1 MKAEMLL
8 IATSPTT
15 KVGLYTYLNNI
26 FGQYL
31 SLEACLTGELTT
43 EYMEKFE
50 LVVFA
55 SQGAF
60 RAAEP
65 MLTPKIHYFMC
76 IRAFNFTYLSKIL
89 MIPSG
94 SKVYLVNDSESTTR
108 NSIEQL
114 KAFGF
119 TQYHFIPWYP
129 GCGSEPDYSIP
140 YAVTL
145 GEGRYAPKHIAD
157 VIDIGARVA
166 DISTVSEIAGFF
178 KLPMSLADMVTR
190 NYISQFVQL
199 LKISNHQISQA
210 ANIRFITQSIIS
222 NIASGVCLVDARWM
236 ISMVNKP
243 FLAELGVRKKHLI
256 GLPVTEVLPE
266 IAEYKNAPSRQF
278 FPNLI
283 VRRQERELSLTV
295 QIIQSASHE
304 TMFLIHSGKHMEL
317 YETGGP
323 SVEEGR
329 EASRPVYQFSD
340 YHTEDEQ
347 TLKILETARRISLTD
362 YSVLIQGETGT
373 GKEVLAQAI
382 HNNSSRS
389 KRRFVKLS
397 LACMSGEAAAAAFQ
411 SLAESPGA
419 GQGMLGGTLFLDNV
433 HCLDG
438 QLQKELL
445 YLIDQK
451 PDIRFIA
458 STSED
463 LFEKCRNGSF
473 MQELFFKLSEVSLQT
488 LPIRR
493 RTGDIPLL
501 LESALRNIYNN
512 PSLLLNELC
521 TEILLQNLTSYQW
534 PGNGREIENLCKYF
548 YCVKTDR
555 KLMSRDLPPY
565 IREQITERKEKL
577 VPMDRQ
583 LLELLYK
590 NPGAGRAK
598 LCQMITD
605 GGMEASEGKLRGHL
619 QSLAERG
626 FIKMNRTRGGCEIT
640 EEGLLLL

>member
-1 MKAEMLL
+1 MRYNKKYEGGGGDFVKAEMLL

-31 SLEACLTGELTT
+31 SLEACLAGELTT

-199 LKISNHQISQA
+199 LKISNHQIG
-210 ANIRFITQSIIS
+210 R
-222 NIASGVCLVDARWM
+222 
-236 ISMVNKP
+236 
-243 FLAELGVRKKHLI
+243 
-256 GLPVTEVLPE
+256 PVTEVLPE

-283 VRRQERELSLTV
+283 VRRQERELSLMV

-347 TLKILETARRISLTD
+347 TLKMLETARRISLTD